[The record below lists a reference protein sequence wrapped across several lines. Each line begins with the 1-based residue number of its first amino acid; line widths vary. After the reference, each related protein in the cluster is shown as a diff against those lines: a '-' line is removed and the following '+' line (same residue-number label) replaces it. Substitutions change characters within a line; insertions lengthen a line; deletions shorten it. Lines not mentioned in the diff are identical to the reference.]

1 MNDPVIILTTASSN
15 KEAEIIGS
23 NLVENKLAACVNII
37 PNVKS
42 IYRWK
47 GKINK
52 DSEYLLIIKTVKR
65 VEKEVFENIRKLHS
79 YDTPEMITIP
89 ITGGEKSY
97 MNWLSRS
104 VSRPVH

>member
-15 KEAEIIGS
+15 KEAE
-23 NLVENKLAACVNII
+23 II

-97 MNWLSRS
+97 MNWLSRT

>member
-1 MNDPVIILTTASSN
+1 MNDPIIILTTVSSK

-23 NLVENKLAACVNII
+23 KLINMKLAACVNII
-37 PNVKS
+37 PNIKS
-42 IYRWK
+42 IYRWE

-65 VEKEVFENIRKLHS
+65 AEEDVFENIRKLHS
-79 YDTPEMITIP
+79 YDTPEMISIP

-97 MNWLSRS
+97 LNWLSKS
-104 VSRPVH
+104 VA